1 MDNEARRRRVE
12 DDDSLLA
19 SVAGVPLTRMARIG
33 LCFVWAGFWAA
44 RALLTDALGY
54 FEQFRLKSGV
64 IELLGDEPVD
74 QAFSVCMIWLSVE
87 VATIVWVSLKKGVR
101 MLIAKTTPS
110 LKQQIIEELIEN
122 MSTEELE
129 AVLERKREKERR
141 KNEAKANGKKR

>member
-1 MDNEARRRRVE
+1 MGNEARRRRVE

-87 VATIVWVSLKKGVR
+87 VATISWGLLKKGGN
-101 MLIAKTTPS
+101 MLFAKTTPS
-110 LKQQIIEELIEN
+110 LRQQVAETLTI
-122 MSTEELE
+122 EELE
-129 AVLERKREKERR
+129 AVIE
-141 KNEAKANGKKR
+141 KKRKAQQEKAAKKNSKKR